1 MSPALE
7 TLYQAVLALPE
18 EDRVE
23 LADRLLGSLP
33 PDVPSQLHPAWR
45 AELKRRSDQVEAGE
59 VAPIPW
65 DEVRRQA
72 WEAVAEDGKTPQGCC
87 DFPHGERL

>member
-7 TLYQAVLALPE
+7 ILYQAALALPE

-45 AELKRRSDQVEAGE
+45 AELKRRSAQVDSGE
-59 VAPIPW
+59 VTPIPW
-65 DEVRRQA
+65 GEVRSQA
-72 WEAVAEDGKTPQGCC
+72 WEAVAEDGKTP
-87 DFPHGERL
+87 HG

>member
-7 TLYQAVLALPE
+7 NLYYAALALPE

-23 LADRLLGSLP
+23 LADRLLASFP

-45 AELKRRSDQVEAGE
+45 AELKRRSSQVDSGE
-59 VAPIPW
+59 ITPVPW
-65 DEVRRQA
+65 NEVRRLG
-72 WEAVAEDGKTPQGCC
+72 WEAVAEDEKTS
-87 DFPHGERL
+87 HG

>member
-1 MSPALE
+1 MSPTLE
-7 TLYQAVLALPE
+7 TLYQAALALPE

-23 LADRLLGSLP
+23 LADRLLGTLS
-33 PDVPSQLHPAWR
+33 PDAPSQLHPAWR
-45 AELKRRSDQVEAGE
+45 AELKRRSNQIEVGE

-72 WEAVAEDGKTPQGCC
+72 WEAVAEEGKS
-87 DFPHGERL
+87 PHG